1 MEIDKHSEE
10 TETEH
15 EEQPEKDDLQLA
27 MQKFVKDEQES
38 LEESDDTDYGLTD
51 LNA

>member
-1 MEIDKHSEE
+1 MEIDKQSEE
-10 TETEH
+10 TETEQ
-15 EEQPEKDDLQLA
+15 EEQPKKDDLQLA